1 MSHKEIVIFPLQIK
15 NTKRCKKISDMY
27 GLHNSLFYLVI
38 DNVEHEKLIVENKVL
53 QQILNKMKNPILKLD
68 TDNNL

>member
-1 MSHKEIVIFPLQIK
+1 
-15 NTKRCKKISDMY
+15 MY